1 MIYANRRLQKSLLYK
16 QIGDLKQR
24 YYNLSLHKEKKQ
36 QSFLHRLNVVNKMGE
51 FLDLKYSFES
61 QHKSYSKS
69 IEQKVYAIEHL
80 ARERGLIPIFIT
92 LTLPSAY
99 HPFRSISYK
108 GERLLVKENPDFKF
122 NSIEES
128 ISNGY
133 QELQH
138 IYRVFYK
145 RIKNDIKDMLYI
157 KVFEAHKTLIPHL
170 HCLLFVKKSDIKI
183 IREKFDNIVVE
194 FELEQIDLSL
204 DSSED
209 ERFKTNV
216 KRASKYMM
224 KYITKDLSKGSDMF
238 ESRVLDGWKKSN
250 KIRMITMSQLSL
262 SLSEYR
268 MIYHNLDKEIKEEL
282 LSKAKKQD
290 MSLYTY
296 ILKNMFKLKTLY
308 ENGVKV
314 KSTVRGRVD
323 RDIKMFVSYNRRRN
337 RSGGYSYS
345 TKSLIL
351 IINDRV
357 AYEKEQYTII
367 GE

>member
-16 QIGDLKQR
+16 QIGDIKQR
-24 YYNLSLHKEKKQ
+24 YYNLSLHKERKQ
-36 QSFLHRLNVVNKMGE
+36 QNFLNRLNVVNKSGE
-51 FLDLKYSFES
+51 FLDLQYSFES
-61 QHKSYSKS
+61 QYKSYSKS
-69 IEQKVYAIEHL
+69 IEGKVYAIEYL
-80 ARERGLIPIFIT
+80 AKEKGLVPIFIT

-108 GERLLVKENPDFKF
+108 GERLLVQENPDFKF

-128 ISNGY
+128 ISTGY

-145 RIKNDIKDMLYI
+145 RVKNDVKDMMYI

-170 HCLLFVKKSDIKI
+170 HCLLFVKRSDTKI

-268 MIYHNLDKEIKEEL
+268 TIYHNIDKEIKEEL

-290 MSLYTY
+290 ISLYTY
-296 ILKNMFKLKTLY
+296 ILKNMFNLKAIY
-308 ENGVKV
+308 ENDVKV

-337 RSGGYSYS
+337 KSGGYSYS